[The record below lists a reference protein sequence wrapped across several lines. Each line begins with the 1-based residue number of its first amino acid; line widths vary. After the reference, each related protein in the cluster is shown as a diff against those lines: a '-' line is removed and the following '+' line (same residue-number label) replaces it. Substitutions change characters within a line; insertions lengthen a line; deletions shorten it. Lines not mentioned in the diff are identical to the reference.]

1 MAEASNTF
9 LGGRMN
15 KDLDER
21 IVPQGEYRD
30 AQNILVDISEGSN
43 VGSAQNSLGNT
54 LVGDIATVSGRDT
67 TDARTI
73 GVVTYPAGNKIYY
86 FVAADYF
93 DGIYEHDTEEGTTVR
108 VLQCNKTNE
117 TTPSTL
123 NFRKEYLIT
132 GVNHIIGPD
141 GNNYLYWTDD
151 YNPPRRVNIS
161 RVKADVNGLG
171 GYLIDDDRIPDDI
184 NVILEPPMYAPHI
197 ELKLIDNDEETN
209 NMEDKFLTFA
219 YQYLYNDN
227 QYSALS
233 PFSGVAFLPKEFEYD
248 YGVGNNKSMLN
259 YFNSVRV
266 SFETGN
272 QFVKAV
278 RLVVRDT
285 KNLNVGI
292 IDTIYKDDLNGFTTT
307 GDSAWITFNNN
318 KILAALN
325 TDQVTR
331 LFDNVPLLAKAQDV
345 VGNRLAYGNYV
356 QFRDIKDC
364 NGDDISLDFRMSIK
378 NPADEP
384 TLTSPQS
391 TWKSNRDYEFALL
404 YSDEYG
410 RLTTALTC
418 DTNSIYVPSQNS
430 IYANQIK
437 MSIYHTAP
445 CWATHYRIAVK
456 ESKGE
461 SYNIF
466 PIIYYVDGAYRYF
479 LLNDFDVNKVKPGDY
494 ITVKN
499 TDIISDSSQNKY
511 KVISVDVK
519 PEGFLSNNN
528 ITELEGVYMKIK
540 VNNSNDFPYSNVTAI
555 NLISSSY
562 GPMFPSQAST
572 GNVYGDG
579 IVESPIHYGSGD
591 PSAMTLVSNQYL
603 GSWDRRA
610 YIEIYSQTQFRVR
623 DVSNSNWEYYSIVPG
638 SIPITIYGILSFYIQ
653 FDTSQLLTVGDMWVV
668 NCRGFV
674 YQGNY
679 YNGGPW
685 LNPVDYWSQKAKLV
699 AITYG
704 LSQTSDTPI
713 NTGAVIR
720 IRCVADQHNPN
731 AYTQTQQFISDGD
744 YVNIEEW
751 FNESGAWQQFV
762 NKLPDGTNVGAKSV
776 HFRRLNISYPNTT
789 LAPGPVQQQV
799 ASSSISDYL
808 NNPIQM
814 FIWGWGWEDA
824 GSISEEE
831 YLLSYSLE
839 ISQISSVP
847 LLETEAKSTDVEIYH
862 ELSQT
867 YPIDGSGNHIVAWDY
882 DDFLFFS
889 GGNTLLAQL
898 DKTRPHYF
906 STGDIIEV
914 TSDNNVNFPSGT
926 YTIASTPDR
935 YSIELD
941 FAFPGSGPVTGGT
954 IILADSDNQDQ
965 NGSFTPAIIE
975 INTPDNPNCDYN
987 AWSWGNGL
995 ESDRILDD
1003 FNATT
1008 LDFSP
1013 RAIGVV
1019 ENYKQIRNDASIC
1032 YSGVYNENTQ
1042 YNRLNEFNLSLANFK
1057 YLDRE
1062 FASIQKLHARDT
1074 DLLVFQENKLSSV
1087 LYGKNVLFDSSG
1099 GGQIVSIPE
1108 VLGTQV
1114 AFPGEYGIS
1123 KNPESFAE
1131 WGNQIFFTDAKRGV
1145 VLSLAGD
1152 KLSEISMYGMRD
1164 YFRDLLKDNPTTQK
1178 LGAYDPH
1185 NHQYILSTNNQRSIP
1200 CKLTI
1205 SRDSLKVPK
1214 ESADYIFFDINTDSS
1229 WTITA
1234 VDTGN
1239 GTSWVSDYPTE
1250 GTGSYSVNGSVSKN
1264 VLGSNRSVNL
1274 VVTYCDGLTE
1284 TFTLTQAKGKKG
1296 KVIGLVYNS
1305 IRK

>member
-21 IVPQGEYRD
+21 TVPQGEYRD

-219 YQYLYNDN
+219 YQYIYNDN

-292 IDTIYKDDLNGFTTT
+292 IDTIYKDELNGFNTT

-378 NPADEP
+378 NPAEEP
-384 TLTSPQS
+384 TLTSPKS

-418 DTNSIYVPSQNS
+418 DTNSIYVPNQNS

-445 CWATHYRIAVK
+445 CWATNYRIAVK
-456 ESKGE
+456 ESKGPY
-461 SYNIF
+461 YNVF
-466 PIIYYVDGAYRYF
+466 PLLYYSSGVYRYF
-479 LLNDFDVNKVKPGDY
+479 YIHQSDIDKFKKGDY
-494 ITVKN
+494 VIFKSDGSDTVTNGK
-499 TDIISDSSQNKY
+499 KY
-511 KVISVDVK
+511 KIIEAEVKGENFLPSGTQIS
-519 PEGFLSNNN
+519 GFY
-528 ITELEGVYMKIK
+528 IKIK
-540 VNNSNDFPYSNVTAI
+540 VDSQSE
-555 NLISSSY
+555 
-562 GPMFPSQAST
+562 FPSGNQLAYTHNHISEST
-572 GNVYGDG
+572 PITGVIDY
-579 IVESPIHYGSGD
+579 VEDPIFYGSGD
-591 PSAMTLVSNQYL
+591 SNAMYLTDFSGLGDEVFKRYNLISDESFRYYINIVDANTFRYTLDRTQSSSWVTESTTNVVNQGGIAIRYL
-603 GSWDRRA
+603 NNDP
-610 YIEIYSQTQFRVR
+610 V
-623 DVSNSNWEYYSIVPG
+623 
-638 SIPITIYGILSFYIQ
+638 FYIG
-653 FDTSQLLTVGDMWVV
+653 FDQSLLNPGDTWVV
-668 NCRGFV
+668 NVRGF
-674 YQGNY
+674 GSSTNY
-679 YNGGPW
+679 YGGNGLTQWGNGGSIVTENLYESGPQD
-685 LNPVDYWSQKAKLV
+685 DY
-699 AITYG
+699 IIY
-704 LSQTSDTPI
+704 P
-713 NTGAVIR
+713 GAVIR
-720 IRCVADQHNPN
+720 LTCIQDVGGSP
-731 AYTQTQQFISDGD
+731 YTQTQQFYSDGT
-744 YVNIEEW
+744 YENIEEW
-751 FNESGAWQQFV
+751 FNESGAWQEFV
-762 NKLPDGTNVGAKSV
+762 SYDSSGTNVGSQPINFIRGGIQNQGQSNAYV
-776 HFRRLNISYPNTT
+776 GQGALTAAQLVEYPLHMVIMGYGEQNNN
-789 LAPGPVQQQV
+789 Q
-799 ASSSISDYL
+799 SDHLVEYKIEIYQ
-808 NNPIQM
+808 NDTPIA
-814 FIWGWGWEDA
+814 FET
-824 GSISEEE
+824 
-831 YLLSYSLE
+831 
-839 ISQISSVP
+839 VP
-847 LLETEAKSTDVEIYH
+847 QSTDVEIYH

-867 YPIDGSGNHIVAWDY
+867 YPIDGSGNHIVAWEFD
-882 DDFLFFS
+882 S
-889 GGNTLLAQL
+889 SEAAAAQYPTKTRL
-898 DKTRPHYF
+898 KLSDKSRPHYF
-906 STGDIIEV
+906 SAGDTVEVGGTEYEVLSAVNRYAIVIDKTWTGAV
-914 TSDNNVNFPSGT
+914 TP
-926 YTIASTPDR
+926 
-935 YSIELD
+935 
-941 FAFPGSGPVTGGT
+941 GPV
-954 IILADSDNQDQ
+954 ILAGSDNQDQ
-965 NGSFTPAIIE
+965 NGTFVPAIIE

-987 AWSWGNGL
+987 AWSWGNGI
-995 ESDRILDD
+995 ESDRIYDD
-1003 FNATT
+1003 FNATV

-1057 YLDRE
+1057 YLDRD

-1074 DLLVFQENKLSSV
+1074 DLLVFQENKMSSV

-1145 VLSLAGD
+1145 VLGLAGD
-1152 KLSEISMYGMRD
+1152 QLSEISLYGMRD

-1185 NHQYILSTNNQRSIP
+1185 NHQYILSTNNQRTLP
-1200 CKLTI
+1200 CRLTI
-1205 SRDSLKVPK
+1205 SRDSLSVPRN
-1214 ESADYIFFDINTDSS
+1214 SAGYSLFDIDTDLA

-1234 VDTGN
+1234 VDTGD
-1239 GTSWVSDYPTE
+1239 GTAWVSDYPTE
-1250 GTGSYSVNGSVSKN
+1250 GTGGYSVNGSVSQN
-1264 VLGSNRSVNL
+1264 LSGSNRSVNL
-1274 VVTYCDGLTE
+1274 VVAYCDGLTE
-1284 TFTLTQAKGKKG
+1284 TFTLTQARGKKG
-1296 KVIGLVYNS
+1296 TIVPVVFNS
-1305 IRK
+1305 IKR